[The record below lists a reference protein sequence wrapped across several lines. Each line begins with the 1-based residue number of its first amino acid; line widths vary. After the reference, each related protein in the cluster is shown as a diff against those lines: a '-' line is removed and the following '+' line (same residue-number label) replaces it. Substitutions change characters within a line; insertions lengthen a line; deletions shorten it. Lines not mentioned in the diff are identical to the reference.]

1 MHDTICHMCL
11 NLQQQLRHIFSLCN
25 VIKWSYLILTMTNDV
40 FPVDDGRC
48 EQEVRAGPGLAVGL
62 HQVWLPPVRRLR
74 PHADL
79 RLRRIV
85 SGKTIMIHDYI
96 VTSVCCSGGYQDSY
110 QDHQGSSF
118 SGFGG
123 SEDRVGGGGGADS
136 WGTDWNQSG
145 WSEESPVKR

>member
-11 NLQQQLRHIFSLCN
+11 NLQQQLRHIFSLCS
-25 VIKWSYLILTMTNDV
+25 VINWSYLILTMNNDV
-40 FPVDDGRC
+40 FPADDGRC

-85 SGKTIMIHDYI
+85 SGKTILIHNRI

-123 SEDRVGGGGGADS
+123 SEDRVGGGGGADLVVVS
-136 WGTDWNQSG
+136 TTT
-145 WSEESPVKR
+145 SPEKTHCWFC